1 MGSDPNGDLASP
13 GHHLNRHQIVVWC
26 PRHLHLSQYDRTQRW
41 ASGCPLA
48 AVDRRLDDAHRLWHE
63 AEAAYFDPDAFRL
76 KSQLAIQTLR
86 QITFILQNQR
96 RRIPDFDTWYGT
108 QDKDGV
114 WQRRLRDIPLMRWL
128 VEARNKIEK
137 QGDLE
142 AESFVRA
149 EIIAS
154 HLDEGPRI
162 EVPARLFEGPEALL
176 GRIPAGAVGEHVSAH
191 GTLKIERRW
200 VESDLPQFEL
210 LDALATAYGHLSEL
224 VADAH
229 RQMGLAPPRTE
240 NHETGE
246 RFDAAALG
254 WRLPCMIGHEQ
265 PRALLLSLAD
275 GSRISFESKHREIDL
290 TGAEERLTERYGA
303 SGIEVLRNAFSGGRE
318 GVPKNLFDV
327 ARTAFLRDGYHL
339 PFLFLLRDYK
349 PVKILVT
356 PIENRAQKYLQMR
369 YLAAEVVR
377 YGADAAISIAEA
389 WMAPLAE
396 IKGYQS
402 PSEVPTRKEALG
414 LVMVSKDGEPIQY
427 MAMIERDGDRVSLG
441 ETFSTR
447 GRPVWEFAPFYQ
459 AWGRPIP
466 QSWTVGV
473 RDAVSGQAPE

>member
-1 MGSDPNGDLASP
+1 MIEHKDGP
-13 GHHLNRHQIVVWC
+13 
-26 PRHLHLSQYDRTQRW
+26 
-41 ASGCPLA
+41 SGCPLA

-63 AEAAYFDPDAFRL
+63 AEAAYFGPDAFRL
-76 KSQLAIQTLR
+76 RSQLAIQTLR
-86 QITFILQNQR
+86 SITFILQNQK
-96 RRIPDFDTWYGT
+96 RRIPGFDEWYGT
-108 QDKDGV
+108 KDRDGL
-114 WQRRLRDIPLMRWL
+114 WQKRLRDIPLMRWL

-154 HLDEGPRI
+154 HLDNGPRV
-162 EVPARLFEGPEALL
+162 EVPARLFEGPEVLL
-176 GRIPAGAVGEHVSAH
+176 RRIPAGAVAEHVRAH

-200 VESDLPQFEL
+200 VESDLPEFEL

-229 RQMGLAPPRTE
+229 RQMGLASPRTE

-246 RFDAAALG
+246 RFDAATLG
-254 WRLPCMIGHEQ
+254 WRLPCMIGHDQ
-265 PRALLLSLAD
+265 PRALLLSLSD
-275 GSRISFESKHREIDL
+275 GSRISFESKHHEIDL
-290 TGAEERLTERYGA
+290 TGAEEKFIDRYGA
-303 SGIEVLRNAFSGGRE
+303 GGIEVLRNTFSGGGE
-318 GVPKNLFDV
+318 GVPKNLFDA
-327 ARTAFLRDGYHL
+327 ARTFFLRDGYHL

-356 PIENRAQKYLQMR
+356 PTENRTQKYLQMR
-369 YLAAEVVR
+369 HLAAEAVR
-377 YGADAAISIAEA
+377 YGADAAISIGEA

-414 LVMVSKDGEPIQY
+414 LVMVGKSGEPVQY
-427 MAMIERDGDRVSLG
+427 MAMIEREGENVSLG
-441 ETFSTR
+441 ETFVTR
-447 GRPVWEFAPFYQ
+447 GQPVWEFAPFYQ

-466 QSWTVGV
+466 ESWTAGFH
-473 RDAVSGQAPE
+473 DAVTDRAPNKVPPEGAGSKSE